1 MNDTIRKCVGV
12 VDGGMLLMEDDEM
25 LVLAR
30 VRVPRLGLPG
40 GAVLRMLLQREAQDQ
55 AVRVRPVGR
64 DGAGRDGVGRDS
76 AGGVV
81 AEAWVGERNLN
92 DYIIACVRERGYD
105 AD

>member
-1 MNDTIRKCVGV
+1 MVRKCVGV
-12 VDGGMLLMEDDEM
+12 VDGGMLLMENDEM

-55 AVRVRPVGR
+55 AIRVRPVGQ
-64 DGAGRDGVGRDS
+64 DGS
-76 AGGVV
+76 GGVV

-92 DYIIACVRERGYD
+92 DYIIACVRERGYG